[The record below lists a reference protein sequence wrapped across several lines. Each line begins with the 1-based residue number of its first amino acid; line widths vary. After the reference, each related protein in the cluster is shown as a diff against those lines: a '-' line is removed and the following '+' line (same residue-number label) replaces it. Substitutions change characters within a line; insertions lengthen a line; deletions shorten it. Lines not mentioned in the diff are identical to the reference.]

1 MSNLAKHAIKIPFNV
16 SIVLKNNFMLMEGPL
31 GKKTL
36 ELLLNVF
43 LNEKKE
49 IVVTDEILQTFI
61 NDKTLNAKAIQGN
74 TCALIRQI
82 LLGISV
88 GFRKQLN
95 IVGVGYRASID
106 NKNLKKILILKL
118 GYSHPISINIP
129 DHLKVMCIK
138 PTLVSIF
145 GNDKQE
151 VNQMAAIIKSY
162 KMPEPYKGKGI
173 LYQDEKILR
182 KEGKRS

>member
-1 MSNLAKHAIKIPFNV
+1 MSNLAKHEIKIPSNV
-16 SIVLKNNFMLMEGPL
+16 SIKLENNSMLIEGPL

-36 ELLLNVF
+36 KLLLKVF

-49 IVVTDEILQTFI
+49 IVVTDEILQIFI
-61 NDKTLNAKAIQGN
+61 NDKTLNAQALQGN
-74 TCALIRQI
+74 TCALIRQFF
-82 LLGISV
+82 LGISV

-95 IVGVGYRASID
+95 IVGVGYRASVE
-106 NKNLKKILILKL
+106 NTSGTKILVLKL
-118 GYSHPISINIP
+118 GYSHPIFVTIP
-129 DHLKVMCIK
+129 DHLRVTCIK
-138 PTLVSIF
+138 PTLISIF

-151 VNQMAAIIKSY
+151 VNQMASIIKSY

>member
-1 MSNLAKHAIKIPFNV
+1 MSNLAKHAIKIPSNV
-16 SIVLKNNFMLMEGPL
+16 FIKIENNLMLIEGPL

-36 ELLLNVF
+36 KLLLKVF

-49 IVVTDEILQTFI
+49 IVITNEILQLFI
-61 NDKTLNAKAIQGN
+61 NDKTLNAKAIQGS
-74 TCALIRQI
+74 TCALIKQI
-82 LLGISV
+82 FLGISV

-95 IVGVGYRASID
+95 IVGVGYRASVD
-106 NKNLKKILILKL
+106 TTSLNKILVLKL

-129 DHLKVMCIK
+129 NHLKIICIK
-138 PTLVSIF
+138 PTLISIF

>member
-1 MSNLAKHAIKIPFNV
+1 MSNLAKHAIKIPSNV
-16 SIVLKNNFMLMEGPL
+16 SIKLENTLMLIEGPL

-36 ELLLNVF
+36 KLLLKVF

-49 IVVTDEILQTFI
+49 IVVTDEILQIFI
-61 NDKTLNAKAIQGN
+61 NDKTLNAKATQGN
-74 TCALIRQI
+74 TCALIKQI
-82 LLGISV
+82 FLGISV

-106 NKNLKKILILKL
+106 NKSLNKILVLKL
-118 GYSHPISINIP
+118 GYSHPIFINIP
-129 DHLKVMCIK
+129 KHLNVICIK
-138 PTLVSIF
+138 PTLISIF